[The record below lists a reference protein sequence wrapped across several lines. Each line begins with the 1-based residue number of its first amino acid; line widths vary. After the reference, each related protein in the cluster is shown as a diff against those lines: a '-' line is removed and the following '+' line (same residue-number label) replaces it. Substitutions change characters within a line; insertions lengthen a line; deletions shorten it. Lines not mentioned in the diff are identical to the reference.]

1 MSTSLNCQLASA
13 ILASPGTNVYSTVY
27 AQIVHRFSP
36 GASGIFI
43 GPQSLKGED
52 MFDNSTIS
60 GTIDRKTISDQ
71 VYDHI
76 KKLIL
81 SGALKGGEKIPEISI
96 ADQLNVS
103 RTPVREAIRKLAE
116 YGLVILKPRSYAQVA
131 TISPKEGRDISL
143 VRLSLE
149 KLSFRSFA
157 EVAAEDSLA
166 SLHDLAFKC
175 TEANKAGDYGAAY
188 EFDSMLHL
196 EIARSTGNIELF
208 SMLRTLDAKLQL
220 LRLKQHLPSHLL
232 SMYFS
237 QHETLI
243 QLMHDKRLSEIESLL
258 ERHIMHHLDFI

>member
-1 MSTSLNCQLASA
+1 MLSTS
-13 ILASPGTNVYSTVY
+13 TT
-27 AQIVHRFSP
+27 
-36 GASGIFI
+36 
-43 GPQSLKGED
+43 
-52 MFDNSTIS
+52 S

-131 TISPKEGRDISL
+131 TISPKEARDISL
-143 VRLSLE
+143 VMLSLE
-149 KLSFRSFA
+149 KLSFRCCA
-157 EVAAEDSLA
+157 EVATEESLS
-166 SLHDLAFKC
+166 SLHELAFRC
-175 TEANKAGDYGAAY
+175 TEANKTGDYGAAY

-196 EIARSTGNIELF
+196 EIARNTGNVELF
-208 SMLRTLDAKLQL
+208 NMLRTLDAKLQL
-220 LRLKQHLPSHLL
+220 LRLKQHLPPNLL

-243 QLMHDKRLSEIESLL
+243 QLMQDKQLSEIDSLL
-258 ERHIMHHLDFI
+258 ERHILHHLDFI